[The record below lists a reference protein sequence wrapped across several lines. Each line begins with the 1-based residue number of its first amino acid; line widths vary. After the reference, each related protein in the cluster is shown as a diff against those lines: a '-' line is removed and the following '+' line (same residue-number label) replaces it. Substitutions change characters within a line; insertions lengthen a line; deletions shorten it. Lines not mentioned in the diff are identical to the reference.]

1 MTYDERYTT
10 LDKTRSSASSP
21 VIVFFLIAFP
31 DRDLISI
38 SFDLGFKV
46 HNVTHDYGLKKG
58 GPRSMYDTILWS
70 KVPVHAVRLYG

>member
-10 LDKTRSSASSP
+10 LDKTRSSASLP

-46 HNVTHDYGLKKG
+46 HNVTHDYG
-58 GPRSMYDTILWS
+58 
-70 KVPVHAVRLYG
+70 